1 MTTMTGAKAL
11 VKILEEEGVKV
22 VFGYPGGAILPVY
35 SELQKSKIKHI
46 LTRTEQ
52 GATHAANGYARATGT
67 VGVCISTSGP
77 GATNLVTGIATAYM
91 DSIPLV
97 AISGQVATGMV
108 GTDAFQEVDIT
119 GITQPITKHNF
130 LVTNPD
136 DIPRI
141 VKEAFHIAR
150 TGRPGPVLIDLPK
163 NVAEAACHGKF
174 ISEVNLPGYK
184 PTYKGNSKQIKEAI
198 KLLKDSKRPL
208 LYIGGGVSASGA
220 RELGELAHKLQ
231 IPVVNTLMGK
241 GAFPADD
248 PLALGMLGLHGV
260 PAANYAVSKCDVLFG
275 IGVRFDDRVTIT
287 LEKFAPN
294 AKIIHLDIDPAEIG
308 KNVRRVN
315 VPIVGDVA
323 TVLDAMLEQVAPM
336 EHKAWLGEVEDF
348 KKANVTAYPAESE
361 YDLVSRQVVEKLSEL
376 TGGKIILTT
385 DVGQHQMTA
394 AQFYHANR
402 LGGFISS
409 GGLGTMGYGL
419 PAALGAQVACPDDTV
434 VCITGD
440 GSLQMSVN
448 ELATIK
454 GQNLPVKVILFN
466 NNCLAL
472 VRQLQHHFCNNE
484 FFGVDFDG
492 NPDFCMLAKA
502 YGFEAYRITKQE
514 EIESTLKEAFANG
527 KPTLI
532 ECLTNKADMVYPI
545 VLGGKGLD
553 EMLIQA
559 DDK

>member
-97 AISGQVATGMV
+97 AISGQVATSMV

-184 PTYKGNSKQIKEAI
+184 PTYKGNSKQIKEAV

-220 RELGELAHKLQ
+220 EQLGKLAHKLQ

-287 LEKFAPN
+287 LDKFAPN

-323 TVLDAMLEQVAPM
+323 TVLDTMLELVAPM
-336 EHKAWLGEVEDF
+336 EHKAWLAEVEEF
-348 KKANVTAYPAESE
+348 KAANGKAYPAEAGF
-361 YDLVSRQVVEKLSEL
+361 DLVSRQVVEKLSEL

-419 PAALGAQVACPDDTV
+419 PAALGAQVACPKDTV

-502 YGFEAYRITKQE
+502 YGFEAYRITKTD
-514 EIESTLKEAFANG
+514 EIENTLKDALANG

-532 ECLTNKADMVYPI
+532 ECMTNKEDMVYPI

>member
-35 SELQKSKIKHI
+35 SELQKSKIKHV

-97 AISGQVATGMV
+97 AISGQVATSMV

-136 DIPRI
+136 DIPRV

-163 NVAEAACHGKF
+163 NVAEALCHGKF

-184 PTYKGNSKQIKEAI
+184 PTYKGNSKQIKEAV
-198 KLLKDSKRPL
+198 KLLKEGKRPL
-208 LYIGGGVSASGA
+208 FYIGGGVAVSGA
-220 RELGELAHKLQ
+220 KQLGDLAHKLQ

-241 GAFPADD
+241 GAFPAEDS
-248 PLALGMLGLHGV
+248 LALGMLGLHGM

-287 LEKFAPN
+287 LDKFAPN

-308 KNVRRVN
+308 KNVRRVD

-323 TVLDAMLEQVAPM
+323 TVLDTILEQVTPM
-336 EHKAWLGEVEDF
+336 EHKAWLSEVEAF
-348 KKANVTAYPAESE
+348 KAANNKAYPAEAG

-394 AQFYHANR
+394 AQFYQANR

-419 PAALGAQVACPDDTV
+419 PAALGAQMACPDDTV

-440 GSLQMSVN
+440 GSLQMSIN

-502 YGFEAYRITKQE
+502 YGFEAYRVTKQE
-514 EIESTLKEAFANG
+514 EIESTLKEALANG

>member
-97 AISGQVATGMV
+97 AISGQVATSMV

-130 LVTNPD
+130 LVTNAD

-198 KLLKDSKRPL
+198 KLLKEGKRPL
-208 LYIGGGVSASGA
+208 FYIGGGVAASGA
-220 RELGELAHKLQ
+220 KQLGDLARKLQ

-294 AKIIHLDIDPAEIG
+294 AKIVHLDIDPAEIG

-323 TVLDAMLEQVAPM
+323 TVLDVILEQVEPM
-336 EHKAWLGEVEDF
+336 EHKKWLSEVETF
-348 KKANVTAYPAESE
+348 KAANSKAYPAEAG

-402 LGGFISS
+402 VGGFISS

-419 PAALGAQVACPDDTV
+419 PAALGAQMACPDDTV

-502 YGFEAYRITKQE
+502 YGFEAYRITKTE
-514 EIESTLKEAFANG
+514 EIEGTLKEALANG

-532 ECLTNKADMVYPI
+532 ECMTNKEDMVYPI

-553 EMLIQA
+553 EMLIKD

>member
-419 PAALGAQVACPDDTV
+419 PAALGAQVACPDDSV

-545 VLGGKGLD
+545 ALGGKGLD